1 MDKTP
6 PVWLKVLRWVGYGLF
21 FLFALVLFVRFTF
34 PTDQARDFMK
44 SQLAQRLGA
53 QRVDIADVGINGLLP
68 NGATLEGLEIEMAP
82 VKVKT
87 PERGVNVDGPPRIIF
102 AEELSVSGS
111 LMGLASQNYDVE
123 FEGKIQGGEL
133 NGGRLLWEKG
143 GPLTAEIEQMQGIAL
158 GSEGMFLSLTGFD
171 IIATLGGKVKVE
183 IPSVDKDGKPAL
195 LMEQMAANIELE
207 LADAKIIQ
215 PIFDTVM
222 SREQVRMA
230 FTDTKLGTV
239 TLKLTSE
246 GGGAPATGGDVK
258 GARRATVIAIEALGA
273 VGGDI
278 EIALAPKATITIAA
292 GQTLKD
298 AIVNVHLAVK
308 VSDGWFDIEVKDP
321 KDPTKKTKPNVGLRT
336 MMNMGALKAFV
347 QDGQFGV
354 GITGSL
360 GNPKVA
366 LERPRTRVGSAGGAT
381 GGGRKVNVDHGGDDG
396 GEDLDAPA
404 APTPKP
410 ARTESRAKP
419 VSTPPIA
426 GNGGNLGG
434 NAERPSKAAITRP
447 AVMGKGAP
455 TANLGRTKPNLN
467 GPADLQPV
475 GESIEPEVPHEEPPA
490 VEPDPGVEVPV
501 EGEPLPEGD

>member
-6 PVWLKVLRWVGYGLF
+6 PTWLKVLRWVGYGLF
-21 FLFALVLFVRFTF
+21 FLFALVLCVRFTF

-44 SQLAQRLGA
+44 SQLAQRLNA
-53 QRVDIADVGINGLLP
+53 QRVEIADVGINGLLP

-82 VKVKT
+82 VKMKT

-133 NGGRLLWEKG
+133 NGGRLVWEKG
-143 GPLTAEIEQMQGIAL
+143 GPLSAEIAEMQGIAL

-171 IIATLGGKVKVE
+171 IIATLGGKLKVE
-183 IPSVDKDGKPAL
+183 IPSVEKDGKSAL
-195 LMEQMAANIELE
+195 QMEQMAANIELE
-207 LADAKIIQ
+207 LSDAKIIQ

-222 SREQVRMA
+222 SREQVRMT

-239 TLKLTSE
+239 KFKLTSE
-246 GGGAPATGGDVK
+246 GGGAPATGGDAK
-258 GARRATVIAIEALGA
+258 GARRATVIAIEELGA

-278 EIALAPKATITIAA
+278 EIALAPKATITIGA

-308 VSDGWFDIEVKDP
+308 VNDAWFDVEVKDP

-336 MMNMGALKAFV
+336 MMNLGALKAYV

-354 GITGSL
+354 GITGPL
-360 GNPKVA
+360 GSPKVT
-366 LERPRTRVGSAGGAT
+366 LEKPRTRVGGGAGV
-381 GGGRKVNVDHGGDDG
+381 GGGRKVNVDHGADEG
-396 GEDLDAPA
+396 GEDLDSPAPS
-404 APTPKP
+404 PKP

-419 VSTPPIA
+419 VVTPPV
-426 GNGGNLGG
+426 GGNVGG
-434 NAERPSKAAITRP
+434 NAERPSKTSITRP
-447 AVMGKGAP
+447 PVMGKGAP
-455 TANLGRTKPNLN
+455 TANFGRNKPNLN
-467 GPADLQPV
+467 GPSDAQPV
-475 GESIEPEVPHEEPPA
+475 EPHEAEEPHEEPPPA
-490 VEPDPGVEVPV
+490 ELEPGVEVPV
-501 EGEPLPEGD
+501 EGEPLPEGGGD